1 MSTNKPMTQE
11 QLDAI
16 RERAAKAT
24 AGPWAAWEDQDGQ
37 PHMQGRLMVGVAA
50 GVIPDGDTWIEG
62 PDVNN
67 PVAETYIPE
76 DRVLIA
82 HAPQDLTDLLAEV
95 ERLRALLT
103 VDDAMVER
111 AAGTLF
117 KQDFLERNPWADG
130 ARAQRSLEQARAST
144 PRAWGQYL
152 QVVRAAL
159 NAALGTGEDA

>member
-1 MSTNKPMTQE
+1 MSTNEPMTRE
-11 QLDAI
+11 QLEAI
-16 RERAAKAT
+16 QMRLGCDT
-24 AGPWAAWEDQDGQ
+24 STTED
-37 PHMQGRLMVGVAA
+37 VC
-50 GVIPDGDTWIEG
+50 I
-62 PDVNN
+62 
-67 PVAETYIPE
+67 
-76 DRVLIA
+76 
-82 HAPQDLTDLLAEV
+82 LLDEV
-95 ERLRALLT
+95 ERLRARLT

>member
-1 MSTNKPMTQE
+1 MTLPVLLAHVAARWAATRTPTCGWVPDESEIEMTEHEPMAQE
-11 QLDAI
+11 RLDAI
-16 RERAAKAT
+16 QERLDCGT
-24 AGPWAAWEDQDGQ
+24 PTTD
-37 PHMQGRLMVGVAA
+37 
-50 GVIPDGDTWIEG
+50 
-62 PDVNN
+62 DVS
-67 PVAETYIPE
+67 A
-76 DRVLIA
+76 
-82 HAPQDLTDLLAEV
+82 LLAEV
-95 ERLRALLT
+95 ERLRARLT